1 MGMTITE
8 KILARAAGQET
19 VRPGDI
25 VVVGVETAVVLD
37 ISFFLDQ
44 TRWPVRLFDP
54 DKVVVIHDHLSP
66 PKNIRTAEAV
76 LKGRRFVQE
85 HGITRFHD
93 VGARQGIVHQLVAD
107 EAYALPG
114 TVLLCEDSHT
124 CSAGALNCCAR
135 GIGSPELTYVLC
147 KGETWFAV
155 GPTIRY
161 DLVGSLPHLVSA
173 KDAFLFIADHYGSH
187 EQTNMEFGGPAM
199 PQLSLNAR
207 RTLSTM
213 AAEVSAEFA
222 IWEPDDILMEHVR
235 SRTARPCFPT
245 YPDPDADYLDVR
257 TLDLD
262 QLEPYVAL
270 PDTVVHN
277 TVPVSELDEQ
287 VKVDQCF
294 VGSCSNGTLDDLATA
309 ASIVA
314 GKQVAPGVRFI
325 VTPGSQAICREAARQ
340 GIIDILIEA
349 GALITPSAC
358 GVCGG
363 IDYGV
368 LAGEEVC
375 LTSSTRNFKGRMG
388 SSEAKIYISS
398 SATVAATAITGYITD
413 PRAL

>member
-1 MGMTITE
+1 
-8 KILARAAGQET
+8 
-19 VRPGDI
+19 
-25 VVVGVETAVVLD
+25 
-37 ISFFLDQ
+37 
-44 TRWPVRLFDP
+44 
-54 DKVVVIHDHLSP
+54 
-66 PKNIRTAEAV
+66 
-76 LKGRRFVQE
+76 
-85 HGITRFHD
+85 
-93 VGARQGIVHQLVAD
+93 
-107 EAYALPG
+107 
-114 TVLLCEDSHT
+114 
-124 CSAGALNCCAR
+124 
-135 GIGSPELTYVLC
+135 
-147 KGETWFAV
+147 
-155 GPTIRY
+155 
-161 DLVGSLPHLVSA
+161 
-173 KDAFLFIADHYGSH
+173 
-187 EQTNMEFGGPAM
+187 
-199 PQLSLNAR
+199 
-207 RTLSTM
+207 M

-235 SRTARPCFPT
+235 SRTDRPCFPT
-245 YPDPDADYLDVR
+245 YPDPDADYVDVR

-277 TVPVSELDEQ
+277 TVPVSQLNEK

-309 ASIVA
+309 AGIVA

-325 VTPGSQAICREAARQ
+325 VTPGSQAICREAARR
-340 GIIDILIEA
+340 GIIATLIEA

-388 SSEAKIYISS
+388 SNEARIYISS